1 MNAKQQ
7 AAADLRRMSQML
19 KGIIAVGDELEALGS
34 IEQAV
39 AEAQSRIIKLQ
50 GDEEALR
57 LRLIDADATL
67 QAATMAVESV
77 TRKADEQANNFKL
90 MAVSEAK
97 AIVDEARRQAANI
110 IHNAKESAA
119 DLDASYKD
127 KRGLLRSLNADTV
140 QAQSRLDEVNA
151 KLSELRK
158 RL

>member
-127 KRGLLRSLNADTV
+127 KRALLRSLNSDTV